1 MHYFPLATKGK
12 QDIDGVRGKGGQP
25 AARQYGRSGARP
37 VCREVAAMI
46 GIVVPVHDE
55 EECLDECLRAL
66 RVAAA
71 HPRLRGEGVGIVVAL
86 DACSDRS
93 ADIARRH
100 RVTALAL
107 ERRNVGAA
115 RAAGA
120 CAALDAGARWLGFT
134 DADST
139 VAPDWIASQLAM
151 ASDVVCGTVEV
162 RDWTGYSGDVQQ
174 RYLAAYSDAPG
185 HRHIHG
191 ANLGVAS
198 GAYVQAG
205 GFPELCT
212 GEDVALVRALEAAG
226 ASIAWT
232 DLPRVVTSARRRW
245 RAPDGFGAY
254 LAGLAGLSGPAAM
267 ASAAAGGVA

>member
-1 MHYFPLATKGK
+1 
-12 QDIDGVRGKGGQP
+12 
-25 AARQYGRSGARP
+25 
-37 VCREVAAMI
+37 
-46 GIVVPVHDE
+46 
-55 EECLDECLRAL
+55 
-66 RVAAA
+66 
-71 HPRLRGEGVGIVVAL
+71 
-86 DACSDRS
+86 
-93 ADIARRH
+93 
-100 RVTALAL
+100 
-107 ERRNVGAA
+107 
-115 RAAGA
+115 
-120 CAALDAGARWLGFT
+120 
-134 DADST
+134 
-139 VAPDWIASQLAM
+139 M

-162 RDWTGYSGDVQQ
+162 RDWSGYSGDVQQ

-205 GFPELCT
+205 AFPSLCT

-267 ASAAAGGVA
+267 ASAAAGRVA

>member
-1 MHYFPLATKGK
+1 
-12 QDIDGVRGKGGQP
+12 
-25 AARQYGRSGARP
+25 
-37 VCREVAAMI
+37 MI

-55 EECLDECLRAL
+55 EECLDGCLRAL

-71 HPRLRGEGVGIVVAL
+71 HPRLRGEGVEIVVAL

-120 CAALDAGARWLGFT
+120 RAALDAGARWLGFT

-139 VAPDWIASQLAM
+139 VAPDWIASQLAL

-162 RDWTGYSGDVQQ
+162 RDWGGYSGEVQQ

-212 GEDVALVRALEAAG
+212 GEDVALVRALEASG

-232 DLPRVVTSARRRW
+232 DRPRVVTSARRRW

-254 LAGLAGLSGPAAM
+254 LAGLAGLSGPVAM
-267 ASAAAGGVA
+267 ASAAAGGMA